1 MQQHANTYESSTHP
15 LHYADNTLAQRG
27 DVVLY
32 LHEEEGR
39 ITEAQIM
46 RVWDCIYYQDGL
58 PIGVVLVDAE
68 SRRDALPEFETFTV
82 KNHFGEETKYFR
94 GKLTVSQEKIAGHLS
109 PLFRLGRYARLWNPE
124 SKLTSMQPLDTTI
137 PYPEPEDLYDEFI
150 QQTVYERAEVGN
162 PYCLFAAGLWKRK
175 AFYPH
180 QALQFFQAAAQQNFA
195 AAWLELGLAYEGS
208 DLLERNPSKA
218 VACFRQAMELGSPLA
233 AYRLARACITG
244 DGIVQSDE
252 AAIAC
257 LKTALDGK
265 IMAAALD
272 LGIYL
277 RTGTFN
283 HLRLKNSPYRLIPH
297 ILPKH
302 REAAKLF
309 ALAAQTPWS
318 KAAVAKFYLA
328 ECYRMGDGVKAHAEH
343 ALLLYKEAIRT
354 GDILQEE
361 IQTACYYTGNTA
373 RLVAAVENDA
383 DPHAAYL
390 LGKMLW
396 NGERADKDRTAGKR
410 YLKLAS
416 ESGHECAAAAVELLQ
431 QKEDTSWAFSR
442 KK

>member
-39 ITEAQIM
+39 IIQAQIM
-46 RVWDCIYYQDGL
+46 RVWDCIYYEDGS
-58 PIGVVLVDAE
+58 PIGIVLLDAE
-68 SRRDALPEFETFTV
+68 LPRDALPEFETFFA
-82 KNHFGEETKYFR
+82 KNRLGDDVKYFR
-94 GKLTVSQEKIAGHLS
+94 GKFTVPQEKIKDHVS
-109 PLFRLGRYARLWNPE
+109 PLFRLGRYVRLWNPE
-124 SKLTSMQPLDTTI
+124 SKLISMQPTDNTI
-137 PYPEPEDLYDEFI
+137 PYPEPDELYDEFV

-162 PYCLFAAGLWKRK
+162 PYCLFVAGLWKRK

-208 DLLERNPSKA
+208 DLLERNPAKA
-218 VACFRQAMELGSPLA
+218 VACFRQAVELGNPLA
-233 AYRLARACITG
+233 AYRLARACVTG
-244 DGIVQSDE
+244 EGIVQSDE

-283 HLRLKNSPYRLIPH
+283 HIRMKNNPYRLIPH
-297 ILPKH
+297 ILPQH
-302 REAAKLF
+302 RQAAKLF
-309 ALAAQTPWS
+309 ALAAQAKW
-318 KAAVAKFYLA
+318 KNAAVAKYYLA
-328 ECYRMGDGVKAHAEH
+328 ECYRLGDGVKANAEH
-343 ALLLYKEAIRT
+343 ALLLYREAVKT
-354 GDILQEE
+354 GDILIEE
-361 IQTACYYTGNTA
+361 IQLACYYTGNTA
-373 RLVAAVENDA
+373 RLLAAVENDG

-416 ESGHECAAAAVELLQ
+416 ESGHECAAEAVQLLQ
-431 QKEDTSWAFSR
+431 QKEDTSWAFA